1 MYEGLMK
8 KTLITLFITLILT
21 NSAFAISKG
30 QWNALYKGCYS
41 QKDGMTTKF
50 WKAYCKCNANKYD
63 ANFSEQE
70 YVKWEKTVGNVTS
83 PKSTEFPLDAI
94 VINCILFC

>member
-1 MYEGLMK
+1 MLK
-8 KTLITLFITLILT
+8 VKFFIIIFITLIFT
-21 NSAFAISKG
+21 NAAFAISKG

-41 QKDGMTTKF
+41 QKEGMTTKF

-70 YVKWEKTVGNVTS
+70 YVKWEKTVGNVTNN
-83 PKSTEFPLDAI
+83 PTVVKFARQCYDKHK
-94 VINCILFC
+94 

>member
-1 MYEGLMK
+1 MK
-8 KTLITLFITLILT
+8 KTLIALFITLIFS
-21 NSAFAISKG
+21 NSAFAISKV
-30 QWNALYKGCYS
+30 QWNALYKNCYS

-70 YVKWEKTVGNVTS
+70 YAKWEKTVGNSTS
-83 PKSTEFPLDAI
+83 NPTVVKFARQCYDKHK
-94 VINCILFC
+94 

>member
-1 MYEGLMK
+1 MK
-8 KTLITLFITLILT
+8 KTLITLFITIIFT

-30 QWNALYKGCYS
+30 QWNALYKNCYS

-50 WKAYCKCNANKYD
+50 WKAYCKCTANKYD

-70 YVKWEKTVGNVTS
+70 LIKFEKTASNPTTNPTVV
-83 PKSTEFPLDAI
+83 KFARHCYEKHK
-94 VINCILFC
+94 

>member
-1 MYEGLMK
+1 MK
-8 KTLITLFITLILT
+8 KTLITLFITIIFT

-30 QWNALYKGCYS
+30 QWNALYKNCYN

-70 YVKWEKTVGNVTS
+70 LAKWEKTAGNPTS
-83 PKSTEFPLDAI
+83 NSTVVKFARQCYDKHK
-94 VINCILFC
+94 

>member
-1 MYEGLMK
+1 MHK
-8 KTLITLFITLILT
+8 VKFFIIIFVTLIFS
-21 NSAFAISKG
+21 NSAFAVSKG

-70 YVKWEKTVGNVTS
+70 LAKWEKTVGNPTS
-83 PKSTEFPLDAI
+83 NPTVVKFARQCYDKHK
-94 VINCILFC
+94 